1 MSEPAPTPPSR
12 NYRRGLK
19 GTARDPHRMLT
30 IAAYWA
36 EFDEP
41 IEYLE
46 DPEKTFTEDA
56 RRFISICL
64 TRSIPFEVPEAGLA
78 EAAFPLWLLR
88 KQYPPNP

>member
-1 MSEPAPTPPSR
+1 MSGPTHTPQSR

-46 DPEKTFTEDA
+46 DPEKTFSEDA
-56 RRFISICL
+56 KRFIPTCL
-64 TRSIPFEVPEAGLA
+64 TRSIRFEVPEEGLA
-78 EAAFPLWLLR
+78 EAAFPLWFLR
-88 KQYPPNP
+88 KQYPRNP